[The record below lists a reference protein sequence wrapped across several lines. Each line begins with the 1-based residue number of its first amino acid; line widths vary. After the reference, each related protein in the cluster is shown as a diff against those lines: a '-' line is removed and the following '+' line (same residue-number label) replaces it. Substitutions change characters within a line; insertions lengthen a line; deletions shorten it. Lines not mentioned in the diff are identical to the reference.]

1 MSVLEQTLERCRSAL
16 LGGVPILYI
25 KTDSDIFIRKLVSR
39 EESPLVVLLSNGGR
53 KGTAA
58 QRDQK
63 RWRPIY
69 ELENP
74 VDRQLQFCANYRNA
88 LPGGENGIYSEL
100 YKAPKDES
108 LLGPVLWVYK
118 MPTPEESGP
127 TGLRNIFESL
137 ERYVCLLYTSDA
149 ADE

>member
-69 ELENP
+69 EIG
-74 VDRQLQFCANYRNA
+74 RASCR
-88 LPGGENGIYSEL
+88 
-100 YKAPKDES
+100 
-108 LLGPVLWVYK
+108 
-118 MPTPEESGP
+118 
-127 TGLRNIFESL
+127 
-137 ERYVCLLYTSDA
+137 ERV
-149 ADE
+149 